1 MAWGQPGVSKRQ
13 LLENASTAWGSNG
26 VPQTQNLQQVGILKQ
41 LIMETT
47 GTPTFTPGTGAI
59 TADVLGPYN
68 AYSLISLIPNMQSP
82 LVQTTG
88 YGLALVNLA
97 KSVERESPSL
107 DTTLVSVPNVIAA
120 TDVFAAR
127 QTTGTLPWRFALPV
141 PVSQRLAAVGDI
153 GMFPLGVPQVALQ
166 FQFTQSSSTASSP
179 YTITG
184 TATQAPYTVTGN
196 ATVTLTSPT
205 VTLVRDMWQVPA
217 KDADMPPFLFV
228 STWVEE
234 AYQGNV
240 NGATTGQ
247 WSPQPISGI
256 LARLVTYFIDGSTN
270 QGPTGTVIGSGSNA
284 LQITYD
290 ADVPKISES
299 YQDAVTRQRNFYGF
313 DLPQGVFIYDFL
325 NRDLTMQDVMDTSR
339 LGNIKVKFNF
349 ASALGSS
356 GSSAKAIRQ
365 IISPIEVK

>member
-13 LLENASTAWGSNG
+13 LLENATTAWGSNG
-26 VPQTQNLQQVGILKQ
+26 VPQTQNLQQVGILKR
-41 LIMETT
+41 LLMETT

-59 TADVLGPYN
+59 TADVWGPYN
-68 AYSLISLIPNMQSP
+68 TYSLLSLIPNQQSP

-88 YGLALVNLA
+88 YGLSLVNLA

-107 DTTLVSVPNVIAA
+107 DTSLVTLPNAIAA
-120 TDVFAAR
+120 TDTFAAR
-127 QTTGTLPWRFALPV
+127 QTTGTLPWRFALEV
-141 PVSQRLAAVGDI
+141 PVSQRLAAVGDV

-166 FQFTQSSSTASSP
+166 FQFTQASPTAASP

-184 TATQAPYTVTGN
+184 TATTQPYTVTGN

-217 KDADMPPFLFV
+217 KDSDMPPFLFV

-234 AYQGNV
+234 AFQGTANS
-240 NGATTGQ
+240 ATVMQ

-256 LARLVTYFIDGSTN
+256 LARLICYFLDGSTN
-270 QGPTGTVIGSGSNA
+270 TGPTGTVVGTGSNA

-290 ADVPKISES
+290 ADVPKFSES
-299 YQDAVTRQRNFYGF
+299 YQDATTRARNFYGF
-313 DLPQGVFIYDFL
+313 DLPAGVFIYDFL
-325 NRDLTMQDVMDTSR
+325 SRDLTMQDVMDTSR
-339 LGNIKVKFNF
+339 LGNIKVKTNF
-349 ASALGSS
+349 GTALGSS
-356 GSSAKAIRQ
+356 GSLAKAIRQ